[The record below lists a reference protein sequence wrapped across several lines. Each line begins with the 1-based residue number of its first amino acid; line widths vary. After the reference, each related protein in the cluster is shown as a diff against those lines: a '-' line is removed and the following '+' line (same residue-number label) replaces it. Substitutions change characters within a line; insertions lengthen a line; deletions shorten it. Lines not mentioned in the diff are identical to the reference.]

1 MDDISTI
8 DKNLSTLTVKSY
20 LKQNVYDVTKT
31 SFNIVKDVL
40 QEVVVDYNKILQD
53 VDHRLLFEYRDKG
66 TFEAEIK
73 VAGDLLIFNMHSN
86 IFQFSRDHGIW
97 KISYMKNNKL
107 ASYCGLI
114 NIYNFLS
121 DSFKYN
127 RLDDLGYLI
136 GRVFINKDKYF
147 FVEGKRELGYLYND
161 FGKIQIDKA
170 TIRAIIESA
179 IQYTLGFDLLVPP
192 YDNVKILTVSQ
203 MQEKM
208 NKHRLQTG
216 KRLGFN
222 FQADSLGEKDF
233 LP

>member
-1 MDDISTI
+1 MEENSTKT
-8 DKNLSTLTVKSY
+8 KNLKVLTEKSF
-20 LKQNVYDVTKT
+20 LKQNVYDVTLSSIKT
-31 SFNIVKDVL
+31 IKEVL
-40 QEVVVDYNKILQD
+40 QEIAVEYNKVLQD
-53 VDHRLLFEYRDKG
+53 VDHRLLLEYRDKG

-86 IFQFSRDHGIW
+86 IFEFDRSHGVW

-107 ASYCGLI
+107 ASYCGVI
-114 NIYNFLS
+114 NIYNFLA

-136 GRVFINKDKYF
+136 GRIFINSEKHF

-161 FGKIQIDKA
+161 FGKVQIDKA
-170 TIRAIIESA
+170 VIRKIIESG

-192 YDNVKILTVSQ
+192 YDTVKILTVSQ

-216 KRLGFN
+216 KRLGFK
-222 FQADSLGEKDF
+222 FQADGINNI